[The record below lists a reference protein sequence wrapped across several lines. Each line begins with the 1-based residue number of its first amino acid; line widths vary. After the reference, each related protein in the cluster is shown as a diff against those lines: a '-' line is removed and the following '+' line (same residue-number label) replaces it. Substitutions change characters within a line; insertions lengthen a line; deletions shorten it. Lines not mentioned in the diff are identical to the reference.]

1 MATTLRHRCRNPR
14 CRMKLKVP
22 VENEHHAFC
31 CRGCFD
37 GFYRSRCRVCEK
49 PLRDKRGGRLYCRPP
64 NKCAAEAQK
73 WPHVYAFGLSPQKTE
88 SDSKSGHSTG
98 LPGGLAGDRP
108 RHKALRGWSWHSDD
122 LEHELRDADGTLLA
136 RLESNAGRHRLTHPR
151 TTPILSWADLAEA
164 KHRAESIPLGALPLD
179 PKTAAR
185 VAKDNSRHCRPLRA
199 FVLPPYPRS
208 IPFVSRRGHNK
219 GNNRPNSTGMGTD
232 TGRSRQVSQSWDRA
246 NLRMPPISR
255 IKTLII

>member
-1 MATTLRHRCRNPR
+1 MASIARAAVC
-14 CRMKLKVP
+14 V
-22 VENEHHAFC
+22 
-31 CRGCFD
+31 
-37 GFYRSRCRVCEK
+37 RSPCAISAAV
-49 PLRDKRGGRLYCRPP
+49 GLYCRPP

-164 KHRAESIPLGALPLD
+164 KHRAESIALGALPLD

-185 VAKDNSRHCRPLRA
+185 VAKDNATPHPMGAPLNLA
-199 FVLPPYPRS
+199 LLPVVDS
-208 IPFVSRRGHNK
+208 
-219 GNNRPNSTGMGTD
+219 
-232 TGRSRQVSQSWDRA
+232 
-246 NLRMPPISR
+246 PPIAPAGPFEGDPLGIPAFLRRRASP
-255 IKTLII
+255 